1 MHGILGS
8 RKNWRTPARK
18 VISLYPDYQA
28 VVVDHRV
35 SRVDIQRLHSMA
47 RAAFTLQH

>member
-8 RKNWRTPARK
+8 RKNWKTPARK

-35 SRVDIQRLHSMA
+35 SGVDVPAALNDTRRLHSI
-47 RAAFTLQH
+47 H